1 TNKFPNI
8 GWLGRVHRGT
18 PWQTVYLKSQIQKLQ
33 GDTDGW
39 ISWAGRADTH
49 PTNDWHLLSLFTTAP
64 NDAAARGLLS
74 VNQTNIAAW
83 SAVLSGVPVL
93 SNLFIE
99 PASPQLYRIVNDINA
114 TRWLVP
120 GTTNLDSSRVFPDLG
135 SVLRSPALT
144 VASPFLNTTVA
155 GAQKSPAIN
164 DELYERIPQQI
175 LSLLKDDEPYV
186 VIYAFG
192 QSLKP
197 ANDSIVTLP
206 GPYRGLC
213 TNYQVTAE
221 VATKTAVRIQ
231 QLRQPNSISY
241 KAIVESYSILPTD

>member
-1 TNKFPNI
+1 LV
-8 GWLGRVHRGT
+8 GWVSGR
-18 PWQTVYLKSQIQKLQ
+18 P
-33 GDTDGW
+33 
-39 ISWAGRADTH
+39 DTH

-64 NDAAARGLLS
+64 SDAAARGLLS

-93 SNLFIE
+93 SNNLANWFIE

-114 TRWLVP
+114 ARWLVP
-120 GTTNLDSSRVFPDLG
+120 GTTNFDTSRVYPDLG
-135 SVLRSPALT
+135 SVLRAPALT

-155 GAQKSPAIN
+155 GAQKFALIS

-197 ANDSIVTLP
+197 ANDSVVTAP

-213 TNYQVTAE
+213 VNYQVTAE
-221 VATKTAVRIQ
+221 VATKAAVRI
-231 QLRQPNSISY
+231 QLRQPNVPNIY
-241 KAIVESYSILPTD
+241 KAVVESYSILPTD